1 MWKKVLIDWAQ
12 SFFTRGDVV
21 YRRILIT
28 GGAGFI
34 GSHLAEAYLRQEA
47 EVYII
52 DNLSTG
58 SLENLKHLQDNPEFS
73 GRLFVS
79 IDTIFNEDK
88 LLELIGTCDI
98 VIHLAAA
105 VGVKFILDNPLS
117 SMTTNI
123 QGAEIVLRLCNKFRK
138 PVLVASTSE
147 AYGKQEGAPLSE
159 EDDVTYGSS
168 GKARWS
174 YAASKL
180 MDEFL
185 ALAYHRT
192 TKLPVVVVRL
202 FNTVGPRQTGEYG
215 MVVPRFIQQ
224 ALRDEDIT
232 VYGDGKQ
239 TRTFTHVEE
248 VCRCMQKLMETS
260 DAFGTVVNIG
270 GVEEVSIEALAKR
283 ILEKTES
290 ASTIRLIPY
299 DDVFS
304 ADFEDMPRRV
314 PCTKK
319 LKSLIEYAPSMKLD
333 DILVDV
339 IEHHRSH
346 AH

>member
-1 MWKKVLIDWAQ
+1 V
-12 SFFTRGDVV
+12 T
-21 YRRILIT
+21 
-28 GGAGFI
+28 
-34 GSHLAEAYLRQEA
+34 
-47 EVYII
+47 
-52 DNLSTG
+52 
-58 SLENLKHLQDNPEFS
+58 
-73 GRLFVS
+73 

-88 LLELIGTCDI
+88 LLELVGTCDI

-138 PVLVASTSE
+138 PVLIASTSE

-192 TKLPVVVVRL
+192 TKLPVVIVRL

-215 MVVPRFIQQ
+215 MVVPRFVQQ

-232 VYGDGKQ
+232 VYGDGTQ
-239 TRTFTHVEE
+239 TRTFTHVHE
-248 VCRCMQKLMETS
+248 VCNCMQKLMETS
-260 DAFGTVVNIG
+260 EAFGTVVNIG
-270 GVEEVSIEALAKR
+270 GVEEVSIGDLARR
-283 ILEKTES
+283 IIEKTDS
-290 ASTIRLIPY
+290 SSKIKPTPY
-299 DDVFS
+299 EEVFS
-304 ADFEDMPRRV
+304 PDFEDMPRRV
-314 PCTKK
+314 PSTKK
-319 LKSLIEYAPSMKLD
+319 LESLIHYTPTMELD
-333 DILVDV
+333 NILDDV